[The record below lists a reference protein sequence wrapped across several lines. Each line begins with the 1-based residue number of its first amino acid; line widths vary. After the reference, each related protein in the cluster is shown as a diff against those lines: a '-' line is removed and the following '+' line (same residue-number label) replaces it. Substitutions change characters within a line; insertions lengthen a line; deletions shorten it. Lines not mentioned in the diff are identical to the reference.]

1 MKHTEFYEQEKE
13 LKRIAIRELAKAVEA
28 HGGRYEWCD
37 EDGNF
42 PEDAQPPYVCVFLD
56 SGPTDVKIAS
66 VIHDDKGWYVSGES
80 TDEYCP
86 CDVTIDDLQDIVS
99 ASQIQNITEAIP
111 ATEEVDDAT
120 VLYPH
125 IVVYVDGDDLK
136 QRGFDGDNV
145 TSEQLEEIASHMRNY
160 YLDGEF
166 YNDMEE
172 ACNVLDIPELEE
184 DDEEEN

>member
-37 EDGNF
+37 ENGNF

-120 VLYPH
+120 VLQPQA
-125 IVVYVDGDDLK
+125 IGWLDGDDLEV
-136 QRGFDGDNV
+136 RDFDSEKV
-145 TSEQLEEIASHMRNY
+145 TNEQLQQIASKMLDY

-166 YNDMEE
+166 YSIMED
-172 ACNVLDIPELEE
+172 ACRELDIPKVEE